1 MFDKPSDW
9 GTRYRFPENMKL
21 ETDGF
26 GARLIE
32 NISVQMTDRYEA
44 VVVDTIAREAR
55 AAGASDVTVLNKRAI
70 LDVFSKRT
78 PRGATRYLGS
88 RCCPGCFEE
97 LTGRGLFCSTCGQAI
112 DPKQEGGA
120 ETPFAA
126 APYTGEEPQ
135 ARGYTATEVFHEQ
148 DKYLRNVERLAEVV
162 ANFILRMG
170 DANAL
175 PGSACLQAV
184 YQLAQDTVREFQQVI
199 YAEGPK

>member
-1 MFDKPSDW
+1 MFDKPNDW

-32 NISVQMTDRYEA
+32 NISVQMADRYEA
-44 VVVDTIAREAR
+44 LVVDTIAREAR

-70 LDVFSKRT
+70 LDVFAKRT

-112 DPKQEGGA
+112 DPKEEGGA
-120 ETPFAA
+120 EIPFAA
-126 APYTGEEPQ
+126 APYTGEDLS
-135 ARGYTATEVFHEQ
+135 ARGHTATEVFREQ
-148 DKYLRNVERLAEVV
+148 DKYHRNVERLTEVV
-162 ANFILRMG
+162 ANFILRLNT
-170 DANAL
+170 ANAL
-175 PGSACLQAV
+175 PDDARLLTV
-184 YQLAQDTVREFQQVI
+184 YQLAQDAVREFQQVI

>member
-1 MFDKPSDW
+1 MFDKPNDW
-9 GTRYRFPENMKL
+9 GTRYRFPENTKL

-44 VVVDTIAREAR
+44 LVVDTIAREAR

-120 ETPFAA
+120 GIPFAA
-126 APYTGEEPQ
+126 APYTGEEPP
-135 ARGYTATEVFHEQ
+135 ARCYTATEVFHEQ
-148 DKYLRNVERLAEVV
+148 DKYRRNVQLLTEVV
-162 ANFILRMG
+162 ADFILRLNT
-170 DANAL
+170 ANAL
-175 PGSACLQAV
+175 PDDARLLAV
-184 YQLAQDTVREFQQVI
+184 YQLAQDTVREFQRVI
-199 YAEGPK
+199 YTEGSR

>member
-1 MFDKPSDW
+1 MFEKPNNW
-9 GTRYRFPENMKL
+9 GTRYRFPENVKL

-44 VVVDTIAREAR
+44 LVVDTIAREAR
-55 AAGASDVTVLNKRAI
+55 AAGASDVTVLNKQAI
-70 LDVFSKRT
+70 VDAFTKRT
-78 PRGATRYLGS
+78 PRGATRYRGS
-88 RCCPGCFEE
+88 RCCPNCLEE
-97 LTGRGLFCSTCGQAI
+97 LTGRGLFCSTCGQAV

-120 ETPFAA
+120 EIPFVA
-126 APYTGEEPQ
+126 APYTGEELP
-135 ARGYTATEVFHEQ
+135 ASGYTAVEVFREQ
-148 DKYLRNVERLAEVV
+148 DKYHRNVQQLTEVI